1 MVGIT
6 IIKESDSSA
15 IPHLSTKIFS
25 KKPRKMNATSLI
37 IIILGLIGIIF
48 GFMFLSLYIK
58 TSCELDSLKKLI
70 KSQESMST
78 TTSTTTATTTTN
90 EKEEFRPESCD
101 DVDDVLSWLKCEK
114 SVERENARVREEA
127 DNKFNIRV
135 RENRKQSDW
144 TSKRNFIIFI
154 IFFVALFPAIYLF
167 LRVYLFCKNR

>member
-6 IIKESDSSA
+6 IIKDSNSSA
-15 IPHLSTKIFS
+15 IPHLSSKKIS
-25 KKPRKMNATSLI
+25 KKPRKMNATTLI
-37 IIILGLIGIIF
+37 IIIFGLIGIIF

-58 TSCELDSLKKLI
+58 TSCELESLKKLI
-70 KSQESMST
+70 KSQENLST

-114 SVERENARVREEA
+114 SVERANA
-127 DNKFNIRV
+127 IRV
-135 RENRKQSDW
+135 RENRERVRENREQSDW
-144 TSKRNFIIFI
+144 TSERNFIIFI
-154 IFFVALFPAIYLF
+154 SFVVAFFPAIYLF